1 MKLGRRAFLA
11 AGAVVAALGAAAI
24 YLAKPLQGPLRR
36 QLTAA
41 EKHACALTVEAVEGP
56 YHVSGMVELKDGDLN
71 FTKLAGAP
79 IEISGHVYD
88 GLDAAKP
95 LAGAVVEIWHADSD
109 GSYHPNGNGPASNY
123 KPEEIALRGFVLT
136 DAEGRYRFTTIYPG
150 EYSGRTRHIHFKIRG
165 SGKPELTTQL
175 IVPAKPGDTLTFD
188 EDDIAE
194 GLPNCQLLTLDETSS
209 PAKAT
214 FDFRLENAFFS
225 PVSFNTPFVYVVCF

>member
-1 MKLGRRAFLA
+1 MKLGRRAFVA
-11 AGAVVAALGAAAI
+11 AGAVVAALGAAAV
-24 YLAKPLQGPLRR
+24 YLAKPLQGPPRR

-41 EKHACALTVEAVEGP
+41 EKQACALTVEAVEGP
-56 YHVSGMVELKDGDLN
+56 YHVSGMTELKDGDLN
-71 FTKLAGAP
+71 FTKLAGVP

-95 LAGAVVEIWHADSD
+95 LAGAAVEIWHADSE

-123 KPEEIALRGFVLT
+123 NPEEIALRGFVLA

-165 SGKPELTTQL
+165 PGKPELTTQL

-214 FDFRLENAFFS
+214 FDFRI
-225 PVSFNTPFVYVVCF
+225 

>member
-1 MKLGRRAFLA
+1 MKIGRRAFLA
-11 AGAVVAALGAAAI
+11 TGAVIAALGGAAV
-24 YLAKPLQGPLRR
+24 YLAKPFLGR
-36 QLTAA
+36 QLSAA
-41 EKHACALTVEAVEGP
+41 EKQACGLTVEAVEGP

-71 FTKLAGAP
+71 FTRLPGVS

-95 LAGAVVEIWHADSD
+95 LAGAAVEIWHADSD
-109 GSYHPNGNGPASNY
+109 GSYHPNGNGPSTGYQTA
-123 KPEEIALRGFVLT
+123 ELALRGFVLT
-136 DAEGRYRFTTIYPG
+136 DSEGRYRFTTIYPG

-165 SGKPELTTQL
+165 PGKPELTTQL
-175 IVPAKPGDTLTFD
+175 IVPAKPGDTLNFD

-214 FDFRLENAFFS
+214 FDFRL
-225 PVSFNTPFVYVVCF
+225 

>member
-1 MKLGRRAFLA
+1 MKIGRRSLLA
-11 AGAVVAALGAAAI
+11 AGAVVAALGGAAV
-24 YLAKPLQGPLRR
+24 YLAKPFQGR

-41 EKHACALTVEAVEGP
+41 EKQACGLTVEAVEGP
-56 YHVSGMVELKDGDLN
+56 YHVSGMMELKDGDLN
-71 FTKLAGAP
+71 FTKLAGVS

-95 LAGAVVEIWHADSD
+95 LAGAAVEIWHADSD
-109 GSYHPNGNGPASNY
+109 GSYHPNGNGPSTGYQAA
-123 KPEEIALRGFVLT
+123 ELALRGFVLT

-150 EYSGRTRHIHFKIRG
+150 EYSGRTRHIHFKIRA

-188 EDDIAE
+188 DDDIAE
-194 GLPNCQLLTLDETSS
+194 GLPNCQLLALDETSS

-214 FDFRLENAFFS
+214 FDFRI
-225 PVSFNTPFVYVVCF
+225 

>member
-1 MKLGRRAFLA
+1 MKIGRRGLLG
-11 AGAVVAALGAAAI
+11 AGALIAALGGAAV
-24 YLAKPLQGPLRR
+24 YLAKPFQAR

-41 EKHACALTVEAVEGP
+41 EKQACGLTVEAVEGP
-56 YHVSGMVELKDGDLN
+56 YHVSGMTELKDGNLN
-71 FTKLAGAP
+71 STNLAGVP

-95 LAGAVVEIWHADSD
+95 LTGAAVEIWHADSD
-109 GSYHPNGNGPASNY
+109 GSYHPNGNGPATNY
-123 KPEEIALRGFVLT
+123 KAEELALRGFVLT
-136 DAEGRYRFTTIYPG
+136 DAEGRYRFDTIYPG

-165 SGKPELTTQL
+165 GNKPELTTQL

-188 EDDIAE
+188 DDDIAE

-214 FDFRLENAFFS
+214 FDFRL
-225 PVSFNTPFVYVVCF
+225 

>member
-1 MKLGRRAFLA
+1 MKIGRRAFLA
-11 AGAVVAALGAAAI
+11 TGAVIAALGGAAV
-24 YLAKPLQGPLRR
+24 YLAKPILGR

-41 EKHACALTVEAVEGP
+41 EKQACGLTVEAGEGP
-56 YHVSGMVELKDGDLN
+56 YFVSGMAELKDGDLN
-71 FTKLAGAP
+71 FTRLPGVS

-95 LAGAVVEIWHADSD
+95 LAGAAVEIWHADSD
-109 GSYHPNGNGPASNY
+109 GSYHPNGNGPSTGYQTA
-123 KPEEIALRGFVLT
+123 ELALRGFVLT
-136 DAEGRYRFTTIYPG
+136 DSEGRYRFTTIYPG

-165 SGKPELTTQL
+165 PGKPELTTQL
-175 IVPAKPGDTLTFD
+175 IVPAKPGDTLNFD

-214 FDFRLENAFFS
+214 FDFRL
-225 PVSFNTPFVYVVCF
+225 